1 MMNGTT
7 HHPYHWLHPVLGP
20 PTFLEFFFLEFSG
33 VTLFLCVADMAGA
46 RFFSKQGLFGDFSVE
61 VLFFSDAPFCGESSS
76 LPSSSDG
83 CSKGITEILELGF
96 AGVFGVCG
104 DGVTGGASVG
114 MSSFMHL
121 TVIPSKNDS
130 NSGNGKLERCAMS
143 TSTRS
148 LGLVTCKIREIR
160 SSKISMSNCTLAHF
174 CKSIV
179 TSKCPP
185 CLRKKALILLVVV

>member
-7 HHPYHWLHPVLGP
+7 HHPYHWLHPILGP
-20 PTFLEFFFLEFSG
+20 PTFSEFFLFEFSG
-33 VTLFLCVADMAGA
+33 VTLFVCAAEMAGA
-46 RFFSKQGLFGDFSVE
+46 RSFSKRAFLAIFLLKYFSSRMPLFAAS
-61 VLFFSDAPFCGESSS
+61 PP
-76 LPSSSDG
+76 PSHPHRT
-83 CSKGITEILELGF
+83 GITEILELGF
-96 AGVFGVCG
+96 NGVFGVCG

-114 MSSFMHL
+114 MSSLMHL

-130 NSGNGKLERCAMS
+130 NCGNGKLERCAMS

-160 SSKISMSNCTLAHF
+160 SSKISLSSSTLAHF

-185 CLRKKALILLVVV
+185 CFRKKALILLVVV